1 MTRKDYPGRPPSRG
15 AKPANRTHR
24 RKAGAV
30 APADTEPVVLTT
42 GVRVAIGVAAASI
55 VVPVVLA
62 WYAGS
67 HCQELGCLEVPL
79 FLFFDVAAVALTLAL
94 ALWRRRAVFVAA
106 LAGVTA
112 GQVLTRGSRRFAS
125 GAGMDDAYALDVLAP
140 VASLPGRL
148 LGLRDMSGVWGAATE
163 YAIWVATMALMGGAA
178 WTVASRKRRNGQG

>member
-1 MTRKDYPGRPPSRG
+1 MTRKDYPGRPPSRD

-24 RKAGAV
+24 RKPG
-30 APADTEPVVLTT
+30 ADTPGGAELVVFTT
-42 GVRVAIGVAAASI
+42 GVRVAIGVAAAAI
-55 VVPVVLA
+55 VVPVLLA

-94 ALWRRRAVFVAA
+94 ALWRRRAALVAA

-112 GQVLTRGSRRFAS
+112 GQVLARGSRRFAS
-125 GAGMDDAYALDVLAP
+125 GAGMDDGYALDVLAP

-148 LGLRDMSGVWGAATE
+148 LGLRDLPGVWGAAAE
-163 YAIWVATMALMGGAA
+163 YTVWVVGMALVGAGA
-178 WTVASRKRRNGQG
+178 WTVASRMRRSGQE